1 MESVFQNNRSH
12 VLWTGSRLFK
22 PTNAAGNSRV
32 EPEFLPFY
40 IKKTV
45 QLRLRLFCCVPLKE
59 IQRVIETVKRTNRTS
74 TVLKTDLFIANDGLL
89 LDVYC
94 KNQVGLHCLYE
105 KHIFCF
111 EKWNKSMNLNQ
122 IREKLVPPLTSVQHF
137 QVFVPMEAW
146 LLPFSRS
153 GTGTNQPFFSL
164 PLKEKRLEP
173 QRNPRESS
181 AVFML
186 VFTLCSKSSK
196 RQDSTEVQEPVLE
209 RLKTTVTSVCR
220 RPLYLCISPG
230 WTYVKALRI

>member
-59 IQRVIETVKRTNRTS
+59 IQRVIEMVKRTNRTS

-137 QVFVPMEAW
+137 QVFVPMEVW

-153 GTGTNQPFFSL
+153 WTGTNQPFFLSPAKRKKTRASEESQRVFSCFYVSFYSLFEEFKATGLDGGSGASAGEAEDDSYVRLQEASL
-164 PLKEKRLEP
+164 P
-173 QRNPRESS
+173 
-181 AVFML
+181 V
-186 VFTLCSKSSK
+186 
-196 RQDSTEVQEPVLE
+196 
-209 RLKTTVTSVCR
+209 
-220 RPLYLCISPG
+220 Y
-230 WTYVKALRI
+230 